1 MENNK
6 CVAVI
11 GMSGVFP
18 EASTLVELYNNLK
31 SGKDSVRQ
39 ISDERIANSSLSY
52 DKRYQQIGF
61 LNRID
66 YFDNQFFKISKKE
79 AEVMDPHQRFI
90 LELCCQAIEN
100 SGYKLKD
107 VSGSNTA
114 VFLSSHPYPAY
125 AFYFIEDDDPT
136 VQTGNLIAM
145 SAGRV
150 SHILNLTGPALNI
163 DTACSS
169 SLVAIHEASQKLI
182 TGEVDTALVGGV
194 SLAIKYPEISS
205 YVTGITSPDGKSK
218 AFDQSA
224 NGTGGG
230 EGGGILFL
238 KRLDMAIEDNDIIH
252 AIIRGG
258 AINQD
263 GGRSNGLTAPS
274 PVAQAEVL
282 KKAWKNA
289 EIDPESIGYIEAH
302 GTGTKLGD
310 PIEFQA
316 ISDAFNA
323 FTDKR
328 HFCAVSTIKT
338 NIGHLDNAAGI
349 AGVIKGILALKNR
362 ALFPSLHFTI
372 PNPYIDFEN
381 SAAYIN
387 TDFKEWESCGF
398 PRRCGISSFGLSGTN
413 AHIVLEEAPSHAQ
426 KVIENE
432 NDDLPSFLKI
442 SAKTSIALTQYIDH
456 IIQYLRVAD
465 SAFSDIVYSLNTG
478 RDDYKYRVALV
489 FESKEQLIEDLNE
502 IRNELKRNEVV
513 SVPDNIQTVLL
524 LSDSILDAELFMHLV
539 SSNRLFSK
547 LKLDIEKIVGFDIS
561 DHHIL
566 SSFSIQYFLI
576 KQWETYGIKINKI
589 IATGIGKII
598 KDLFRGHIDL
608 TRAITL
614 ITESEI
620 GNDSFDEEKFRF
632 YLNEL
637 QASTPLVLLEVGK
650 DSLLVKTL
658 RTWSDSDR
666 FTIISPLTGNNS
678 TLQQLSELYR
688 FGFDI
693 DWGCYYSGSTARRVE
708 VPVYPFERVR
718 CWIREALPTRVHNW
732 FHELVWDAAEA
743 KGFTGVTGNSYVI
756 IMDELGLGLGLISA
770 LRLAGNEC
778 ITVSRGKRY
787 EMESAGAYIIDP
799 EEESCYEQLYEDL
812 RTMTKLTGI
821 IDLSGYRKVE
831 AGTEA
836 QAVKYLYSQVYLAK
850 YFSGHLCRK
859 GFEYVQ
865 VSSNGYRIGTGDD
878 PVLAI
883 HTAGSCFLKGVLSEY
898 TGLKARGIDVDIYTE
913 HVSDA
918 IGYVFKELG
927 TEDNIKFVGYR
938 LGKRY
943 VQQFKKVAAPELHQS
958 SVPVIRSGG
967 VYLVT
972 GGASGI
978 GLEISKSLS
987 RVSGVRLIILGQTFL
1002 PVKAQ
1007 WNDTSDLSPV
1017 EQERISAL
1025 KSLEASG
1032 ALVDYYGLDMREE
1045 AAMSVTFEK
1054 IRQTTVKLD
1063 GIIHSAGVGISGYSL
1078 SEQTNSEIDSI
1089 LGPKIYGT
1097 YFLDKYS
1104 RELHPDFLVMFSSLN
1119 SLVPKRRSAVYAA
1132 ANGYQD
1138 GYCNYSGYQGT
1149 KFIGI
1154 NWPGWSECGMG
1165 ARGLGGSAPENTGED
1180 VLKHITTGDGIDSFY
1195 ALLDMGRANTAVAE
1209 VDITG
1214 FKINPFFSVGN
1225 EVVLNPSVSMGLSPS
1240 AGEGSGP
1247 DEALTISGL
1256 SQAESRVHM
1265 VWQEILKAE
1274 TISVDSDFFEMGG
1287 HSLNGSQVINRLE
1300 KLFEVEL
1307 EFEDLFEYPTI
1318 RSLSAYIEQLQSA
1331 GDMTEYSDISHIPD
1345 SVYYDLSHSQRRLWA
1360 LSHQPGSGLAYNLV
1374 GTHVLEG
1381 DLDVEA
1387 FRRAFGEVVSRHE
1400 ILRTGFH
1407 EVSGEPV
1414 QQVEPFSSMGFSV
1427 VYRDL
1432 RGLSED
1438 SVELQ
1443 EIIRE
1448 EVSKPFDLSE
1458 AGLLRSQLLHLSAD
1472 RYLFVFT
1479 MHHIISDGW
1488 SMRVLL
1494 KEVSVLYLYYKK
1506 GGAYPLAELRLQYR
1520 DYARWQVQELA
1531 DPAHRSRAYWKEQFS
1546 GQLPLLSVRGDKSR
1560 PVQKS
1565 YNGSREHFMIG
1576 ADVSDGLSMLSRSHD
1591 STLYMG
1597 VLTSLYI
1604 LLYKY
1609 SHQRDIIIGTPVSGR
1624 SHRDLEEQIGFYVN
1638 TLALRMQF
1646 EESWSYIGLLRR
1658 VKERCLEAFAHDQ
1671 YPFDCLLEDLSL
1683 VRDPGRS
1690 PLFDVMLTFEG
1701 SGSSEEMLEGITIS
1715 NNETELPVSK
1725 FDLTW
1730 IVVSGESG
1738 LSVNIEYNTDLF
1750 SREWIL
1756 QLGSHYQELLRSIVL
1771 NPDMRLHELNCL
1783 TTAEAERFHQVPF
1796 FSFPLG
1802 TLHSVFEERVLAGGS
1817 SVALSYQGASLS
1829 YSELSFRSN
1838 QLARY
1843 LRDVQGVTANDLIGI
1858 LLSPGLD
1865 MVVSVLGILKAGGG
1879 YVPLD
1884 PSYPEDRIGFMVK
1897 DSSVKA
1903 VLTTGSFS
1911 VLLGS
1916 CSGPT
1921 VLLVD
1926 EVFSGQGSY
1935 SGASLADLNNP
1946 ADTAYVIYTSGST
1959 GTPKGVSVSHSNV
1972 MNLLFHDDFE
1982 YEFSSSDV
1990 WVLAHSLCF
1999 DFSVW
2004 ELFGSLLNGGRLVV
2018 ISRDTARNTMAFADM
2033 LETER
2038 VSVLNQTPSMFSN
2051 LLTEI
2056 LERDHIRLGLRYV
2069 IFGGEAL
2076 KPGMLQLWH
2085 KRYPDVRLVNMYG
2098 ITETTVHV
2106 TIKEIGESEITCGQ
2120 SNIGVPFKSHY
2131 ICLVDDLLCP
2141 VPDGSVGEIIVG
2153 GASVSGGY
2161 LNRESLSGER
2171 FISLPGR
2178 PSERFYRSGDLAV
2191 RMPNGEYVY
2200 MGRKDMQVKIRGYRI
2215 ETGEIESVLMGHSS
2229 VRSAA
2234 VLARTDASGIAS
2246 LCAYYSVTEALDSS
2260 EVRNYLRMHLPDYML
2275 PSVYIKVDS
2284 IPYTSNGKAD
2294 YDQLKSIVLAE
2305 EEEKPLAL
2313 PETEIQSVLLSVW
2326 QGVLN
2331 RFHLGIDD
2339 NFFEVGGDS
2348 IKAIQISS
2356 RLYKE
2361 GYKLEV
2367 RQLFE
2372 HPTIRLQSLYVS
2384 PVVVVADQGAVH
2396 GEVLLSPVQQWFFG
2410 SGHPD
2415 RHHYNQSVMLAVP
2428 SGLDESGLSSILTA
2442 LQRHHDILRVY
2453 YKEAGRDI
2461 RQLTGDLSH
2470 PVSVKVLDLRGKIN
2484 WQQQMHDSGQQ
2495 VQESMDLSSGPLLKV
2510 VLFRLDS
2517 GDRLLLV
2524 SHHLVIDGVS
2534 WRILF
2539 EDLDQLTIQYRNGE
2553 EYKLPLKTDSY
2564 QRWVSGLLAHVPVL
2578 QSLEQDYWA
2587 AVVERSLGSKLW
2599 PSFEGSYQTGEMG
2612 VVSFTLDRDETEM
2625 LLTGVNGAY
2634 NTEINDI
2641 LLTGLF
2647 RSLHQEYGQDRLLVS
2662 MEGHGREEIL
2672 AGVDISRTVGWFT
2685 SIYPLLLEVSVG
2697 SSISDQLIAVKEQLR
2712 QVPSR
2717 GIGYGI
2723 LAYLGNGVLS
2733 GSISPE
2739 ISFNYLGQ
2747 FDSDTA
2753 DKEFDIATESSG
2765 QSRSPRTQSTFVLDI
2780 SGMIVSGE
2788 LTLELGYH
2796 QLHIPAEQAV
2806 RLKDHYHNAL
2816 KEIINHCANLETKQ
2830 LTPSDFN
2837 QNIDVLSMDDLN
2849 TIEGLFN

>member
-1 MENNK
+1 MHHKLIHEVFRQ
-6 CVAVI
+6 VA
-11 GMSGVFP
+11 
-18 EASTLVELYNNLK
+18 
-31 SGKDSVRQ
+31 
-39 ISDERIANSSLSY
+39 
-52 DKRYQQIGF
+52 
-61 LNRID
+61 ID
-66 YFDNQFFKISKKE
+66 YPN
-79 AEVMDPHQRFI
+79 
-90 LELCCQAIEN
+90 LTAIEEDLN
-100 SGYKLKD
+100 IVTYAELDARSDKLSAVLSAQTNKMGR
-107 VSGSNTA
+107 VIA
-114 VFLSSHPYPAY
+114 VFLPKGIDLVTAILAIFKSGTIYLPLDLNFPLKRITEILNELDVDGIITTEESRSEIEKIALENSVHINEIFTFDNSCSINIYNQTARGFERCDEATYVPENSKNIVDPDSGCYI
-125 AFYFIEDDDPT
+125 FYTSGSTGVGKPILGRHKSLHHFINWEIKEFELDH
-136 VQTGNLIAM
+136 NC
-145 SAGRV
+145 RV
-150 SHILNLTGPALNI
+150 SHLIQKTFDPSLRDIFVPLCSGGTLCVPSVAIVSNPILLLKWLKQASITLVHYVPSLFKTLTRELEVMSGEECSFPALKFMLLSGEILYSTDLKKWWDNTESNTEFVNLYGPTETTLAKMFHRI
-163 DTACSS
+163 KAISGTTAQILPVGRPINDTH
-169 SLVAIHEASQKLI
+169 VAIINEANQI
-182 TGEVDTALVGGV
+182 CGVGEIG
-194 SLAIKYPEISS
+194 EI
-205 YVTGITSPDGKSK
+205 Y
-218 AFDQSA
+218 
-224 NGTGGG
+224 
-230 EGGGILFL
+230 
-238 KRLDMAIEDNDIIH
+238 
-252 AIIRGG
+252 
-258 AINQD
+258 
-263 GGRSNGLTAPS
+263 
-274 PVAQAEVL
+274 
-282 KKAWKNA
+282 
-289 EIDPESIGYIEAH
+289 
-302 GTGTKLGD
+302 
-310 PIEFQA
+310 
-316 ISDAFNA
+316 
-323 FTDKR
+323 
-328 HFCAVSTIKT
+328 IKT
-338 NIGHLDNAAGI
+338 SFI
-349 AGVIKGILALKNR
+349 
-362 ALFPSLHFTI
+362 SLG
-372 PNPYIDFEN
+372 Y
-381 SAAYIN
+381 
-387 TDFKEWESCGF
+387 
-398 PRRCGISSFGLSGTN
+398 
-413 AHIVLEEAPSHAQ
+413 
-426 KVIENE
+426 
-432 NDDLPSFLKI
+432 
-442 SAKTSIALTQYIDH
+442 
-456 IIQYLRVAD
+456 
-465 SAFSDIVYSLNTG
+465 
-478 RDDYKYRVALV
+478 YR
-489 FESKEQLIEDLNE
+489 
-502 IRNELKRNEVV
+502 
-513 SVPDNIQTVLL
+513 
-524 LSDSILDAELFMHLV
+524 
-539 SSNRLFSK
+539 
-547 LKLDIEKIVGFDIS
+547 
-561 DHHIL
+561 
-566 SSFSIQYFLI
+566 
-576 KQWETYGIKINKI
+576 NK
-589 IATGIGKII
+589 
-598 KDLFRGHIDL
+598 DL
-608 TRAITL
+608 TRAVFVQNPL
-614 ITESEI
+614 IKDKADIVYKTGDLGKYLEDRNIQVMGRLDDQVKLNGVRIDLKEIELSVIKLHEVESAVIIADRDQENQISLICYFI
-620 GNDSFDEEKFRF
+620 GESANEE
-632 YLNEL
+632 
-637 QASTPLVLLEVGK
+637 LLRSHLKNEVGASMVPSYFVK
-650 DSLLVKTL
+650 LVDFPLNLNGKVDKKALLKL
-658 RTWSDSDR
+658 FKIDESK
-666 FTIISPLTGNNS
+666 
-678 TLQQLSELYR
+678 LQYEPAE
-688 FGFDI
+688 G
-693 DWGCYYSGSTARRVE
+693 TTE
-708 VPVYPFERVR
+708 V
-718 CWIREALPTRVHNW
+718 
-732 FHELVWDAAEA
+732 
-743 KGFTGVTGNSYVI
+743 
-756 IMDELGLGLGLISA
+756 
-770 LRLAGNEC
+770 RLAEIWKKILGVSK
-778 ITVSRGKRY
+778 VSR
-787 EMESAGAYIIDP
+787 
-799 EEESCYEQLYEDL
+799 
-812 RTMTKLTGI
+812 
-821 IDLSGYRKVE
+821 
-831 AGTEA
+831 
-836 QAVKYLYSQVYLAK
+836 
-850 YFSGHLCRK
+850 
-859 GFEYVQ
+859 
-865 VSSNGYRIGTGDD
+865 N
-878 PVLAI
+878 
-883 HTAGSCFLKGVLSEY
+883 
-898 TGLKARGIDVDIYTE
+898 
-913 HVSDA
+913 
-918 IGYVFKELG
+918 
-927 TEDNIKFVGYR
+927 
-938 LGKRY
+938 
-943 VQQFKKVAAPELHQS
+943 
-958 SVPVIRSGG
+958 
-967 VYLVT
+967 
-972 GGASGI
+972 AS
-978 GLEISKSLS
+978 
-987 RVSGVRLIILGQTFL
+987 F
-1002 PVKAQ
+1002 
-1007 WNDTSDLSPV
+1007 
-1017 EQERISAL
+1017 
-1025 KSLEASG
+1025 
-1032 ALVDYYGLDMREE
+1032 
-1045 AAMSVTFEK
+1045 
-1054 IRQTTVKLD
+1054 
-1063 GIIHSAGVGISGYSL
+1063 
-1078 SEQTNSEIDSI
+1078 
-1089 LGPKIYGT
+1089 
-1097 YFLDKYS
+1097 
-1104 RELHPDFLVMFSSLN
+1104 
-1119 SLVPKRRSAVYAA
+1119 
-1132 ANGYQD
+1132 
-1138 GYCNYSGYQGT
+1138 
-1149 KFIGI
+1149 
-1154 NWPGWSECGMG
+1154 
-1165 ARGLGGSAPENTGED
+1165 
-1180 VLKHITTGDGIDSFY
+1180 
-1195 ALLDMGRANTAVAE
+1195 
-1209 VDITG
+1209 
-1214 FKINPFFSVGN
+1214 FKI
-1225 EVVLNPSVSMGLSPS
+1225 
-1240 AGEGSGP
+1240 
-1247 DEALTISGL
+1247 
-1256 SQAESRVHM
+1256 
-1265 VWQEILKAE
+1265 
-1274 TISVDSDFFEMGG
+1274 GG
-1287 HSLNGSQVINRLE
+1287 HSLKALQLISAIYKEFNINLSISELFKKPILAELANLIDHSQ
-1300 KLFEVEL
+1300 LF
-1307 EFEDLFEYPTI
+1307 
-1318 RSLSAYIEQLQSA
+1318 
-1331 GDMTEYSDISHIPD
+1331 EYSDISHIPD

-2830 LTPSDFN
+2830 LTPSDFSYK
-2837 QNIDVLSMDDLN
+2837 LSTNDL
-2849 TIEGLFN
+2849 EKLFD